1 MNLKE
6 KLKKSVSGEEHRK
19 NLRYGSYSFAVTAI
33 VILLVV
39 VVNLVAGQLPASAM
53 ELDAS
58 TEKLYSIGDET
69 KRTGGAI
76 WKKMWSCITLSQGE
90 MRMISSANWWIAM
103 ANCPLILRLKK

>member
-6 KLKKSVSGEEHRK
+6 KLKKSVSGEERRK

-53 ELDAS
+53 
-58 TEKLYSIGDET
+58 
-69 KRTGGAI
+69 
-76 WKKMWSCITLSQGE
+76 
-90 MRMISSANWWIAM
+90 
-103 ANCPLILRLKK
+103 

>member
-69 KRTGGAI
+69 KELVGNLEKDVELYYIVTGGNEND
-76 WKKMWSCITLSQGE
+76 L
-90 MRMISSANWWIAM
+90 SANWWIAM

>member
-6 KLKKSVSGEEHRK
+6 KLKKSVSGEERRK

-69 KRTGGAI
+69 RNWWAI
-76 WKKMWSCITLSQGE
+76 WRKMWSCITLSQGE